1 MHRDTAKITVMA
13 NSEETTTQKT
23 TGRLSWLDGLKGLA
37 CFGVFTHHF
46 FLAFFKASY
55 FGTEMPSL
63 LPGGIDTLLSYKP
76 YGVFLNGN
84 FWVCL
89 FLLIS
94 AYLPACQIIRTSD
107 EQLRSRAGTMI
118 LKRYP
123 RLMLPA
129 FSMAVIN
136 FFLLHLLNALHM
148 NYINKPL
155 DYSFGGLLM
164 HGLVLMWTKVD
175 SMLVGPFWTLHYFLL
190 VPLFAM
196 LLAVPARK
204 SNRYMPVICTALL
217 IAFFEYDI
225 IFDYYMAGV
234 LGVLLADITCND
246 RPEGLRKKFPA
257 LTKKTVLL
265 PLSLVLL
272 LAGLWLGG
280 YPSYVEPEGLYRHF
294 AFLVARNNGTSVLL
308 HIGGAFLILCAL
320 HLWQAAAL
328 PDLLSTKPFQFLGR
342 ICFPVFMLHMLWIEY
357 LGYYLMDQMA
367 AVTGSI
373 ASAALPVYLILLVL
387 VLASSFLFHHTIE
400 KWCEKICKKIHI

>member
-1 MHRDTAKITVMA
+1 MAKNTTKNTESAEQITAA
-13 NSEETTTQKT
+13 KT
-23 TGRLSWLDGLKGLA
+23 TSRLPWLDGLKGLA

-94 AYLPACQIIRTSD
+94 AYLPARQIMRTPED
-107 EQLRSRAGTMI
+107 KLRSRVGTMI

-129 FSMAVIN
+129 FSVCVIN
-136 FFLLHLLNALHM
+136 FILLHVLNALHM
-148 NYINKPL
+148 NYIDKPL

-175 SMLVGPFWTLHYFLL
+175 SMLIGPFWTLHYFLL

-196 LLAVPARK
+196 LLAIPARK
-204 SNRYMPVICTALL
+204 ENRYMPFIYSALL
-217 IAFFEYDI
+217 IVFFEYDI
-225 IFDYYMAGV
+225 LFDYYMAGV
-234 LGVLLADITCND
+234 LGVLLADLTCHD
-246 RPEGLRKKFPA
+246 RFAALRERIPA
-257 LTKKTVLL
+257 LTKKACLL
-265 PLSLVLL
+265 PLSLLL
-272 LAGLWLGG
+272 LPAGLWMGG
-280 YPSYVEPEGLYRHF
+280 YPSYVDPEGLYTRF

-308 HIGGAFLILCAL
+308 HIAGAFLILCAL
-320 HLWQAAAL
+320 HLWQAASL
-328 PDLLSTKPFQFLGR
+328 PDLLSTRPFQFLGH

-357 LGYYLMDQMA
+357 LGYFVMDRLS
-367 AVTGSI
+367 AVTGSV
-373 ASAALPVYLILLVL
+373 ASAALPVYLLLLVL
-387 VLASSFLFHHTIE
+387 VVLSSTLFHHTIE
-400 KWCEKICKKIHI
+400 KWCEKICSKIHA